1 MSNVINVD
9 FRENALSNE
18 QRFIEEVQPILQD
31 LVDIA
36 RDNFGNVTA
45 TEILSDVMGVLY
57 KYAKEEY
64 YVLTMENGD
73 TIDFTLD
80 YIECRYY
87 Y

>member
-1 MSNVINVD
+1 MSNVIEVN
-9 FRENALSNE
+9 FRENALTNE
-18 QRFIEEVQPILQD
+18 ERFIEEVQPILQD

-80 YIECRYY
+80 YIE
-87 Y
+87 

>member
-80 YIECRYY
+80 YIE
-87 Y
+87 

>member
-36 RDNFGNVTA
+36 RDNFGSVTA

-80 YIECRYY
+80 YIE
-87 Y
+87 

>member
-1 MSNVINVD
+1 MSNVIEVN
-9 FRENALSNE
+9 FRENALTNE
-18 QRFIEEVQPILQD
+18 ERFIEEVQPILQD

-73 TIDFTLD
+73 TIDFTL
-80 YIECRYY
+80 EN
-87 Y
+87 

>member
-9 FRENALSNE
+9 FSGNTLSNE

-80 YIECRYY
+80 YIE
-87 Y
+87 

>member
-1 MSNVINVD
+1 MSNVIKVD
-9 FRENALSNE
+9 FREKALSNE
-18 QRFIEEVQPILQD
+18 ERFIEEVQTILQD

-45 TEILSDVMGVLY
+45 TEILTDVMGVLY

-80 YIECRYY
+80 YIE
-87 Y
+87 

>member
-1 MSNVINVD
+1 MGKVIKVD
-9 FRENALSNE
+9 FEKNSLSDE
-18 QRFIEEVQPILQD
+18 ERFKEEVQPILQD
-31 LVDIA
+31 LVDVA
-36 RDNFGNVTA
+36 RHNFGNVTA

-80 YIECRYY
+80 TIG
-87 Y
+87 

>member
-1 MSNVINVD
+1 MSNVIEVN
-9 FRENALSNE
+9 FRENSLSDE

-80 YIECRYY
+80 YIE
-87 Y
+87 